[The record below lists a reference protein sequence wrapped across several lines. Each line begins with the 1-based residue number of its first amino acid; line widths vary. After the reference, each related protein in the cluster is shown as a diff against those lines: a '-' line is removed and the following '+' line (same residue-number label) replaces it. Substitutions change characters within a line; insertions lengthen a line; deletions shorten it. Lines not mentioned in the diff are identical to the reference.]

1 MEVRE
6 AMTWT
11 GALND
16 FNVVIYSWWA
26 WTLARGGLRLRSE
39 RRALRDM
46 ERDRWARLAP
56 GPSAAADLGTRIA
69 RAYLRGVPV
78 MEREECD
85 AVTAYIVADVAAR
98 WPPSPDDLRH
108 IADATGEPE
117 SLAYLR
123 SLVPGLA
130 SEEAPAI
137 TDDLAQG
144 VAIRLLFTFCPPGQ
158 DRGTYLARAS
168 VSSETAGKL
177 PADLV
182 LPAFL
187 LRRGTNDRAAAE
199 AAVEAAS

>member
-1 MEVRE
+1 
-6 AMTWT
+6 MTWT

-16 FNVVIYSWWA
+16 FNVIVYSWWS
-26 WTLARGGLRLRSE
+26 WSVARGGLRLWRE

-46 ERDRWARLAP
+46 ERERWARLAP
-56 GPSAAADLGTRIA
+56 ASSRAADLGTRIA
-69 RAYLRGVPV
+69 REYLRGVPV

-85 AVTAYIVADVAAR
+85 AVTAYIAADVSAR

-108 IADATGEPE
+108 IADAAGEPE
-117 SLAYLR
+117 SLDYLR

-130 SEEAPAI
+130 AEGTPAA
-137 TDDLAQG
+137 TDDVAQG

-168 VSSETAGKL
+168 VSSEEAGKL

-187 LRRGTNDRAAAE
+187 LRRGTNDRAAAG